1 MSCEERRD
9 AVLLFASGLLEEP
22 EAAALRA
29 HLSAGCASCAAHLD
43 EARAVEAALGLA
55 SSQAAP
61 LPALRAELLR
71 RIDRVPRLAPAAA
84 RRRRLR
90 RSLAPLVL
98 AAGLAALLA
107 APLGW
112 LTASVRYQSLFAEH
126 ERAMIGLQERQTA
139 LEEELAETRGEHA
152 ELDEEIG
159 DIEARARILESDL
172 ERANRQV
179 AMLIEPDLVTLD
191 LRSTGSQPKANARVF
206 WEWDDYYCYLHA
218 EGLTSVEA
226 PQVYA
231 LWLDTEGGN
240 RILAGTFAPED
251 GRATLWVQLPRDM
264 GRAVSAHV
272 TLEPEAPGPNPAGP
286 VQLTSGA
293 SRPS

>member
-1 MSCEERRD
+1 VSCAARRD
-9 AVLLFASGLLEEP
+9 ALLLFASGLLDEA
-22 EAAALRA
+22 EAAELRA
-29 HLSAGCASCAAHLD
+29 HLAGGCAACARHLG
-43 EARAVEAALGLA
+43 EARDVEAALALA
-55 SSQAAP
+55 APGPEP

-71 RIDRVPRLAPAAA
+71 RIDRVPRLAP
-84 RRRRLR
+84 RSRSR
-90 RSLAPLVL
+90 RSWRGFVPIAL

-107 APLGW
+107 APVGW
-112 LTASVRYQSLFAEH
+112 LAAALHYEARSAER
-126 ERAMIGLQERQTA
+126 RAALAALQERQTA
-139 LEEELAETRGEHA
+139 LEQELAETRADH
-152 ELDEEIG
+152 DEMDQEIG
-159 DIEARARILESDL
+159 EIEAHSRIVESDL
-172 ERANRQV
+172 ERAQRQV
-179 AMLIEPDLVTLD
+179 AMLTEPDLVTLD
-191 LRSTGSQPKANARVF
+191 LRPTSPGSDARARVF